1 MKDVLLVNG
10 SLRGEKATSLI
21 FLKNFAEP
29 LDPEEFRT
37 TTYSIGITNDRPT
50 PEYILTALSK
60 TDAVVFS
67 FPLYAYTTPA
77 AFTKFLEDY
86 YFFRREQA
94 GGAYDIGGHR
104 GKGSGVGPDSRE
116 HAQPDR
122 PAGKAP
128 KVYAFV
134 NCGYAVPGVN
144 REALQ
149 VMRHFCSRTGM
160 EWRFG
165 VAIGGG
171 LIVAMTRKVPIVNAK
186 LRRAY
191 KKIAADIGGKGNTAV
206 IQGIPEE
213 GGISAAVSKSLP
225 DMYIKP
231 IIPNAVMNKMKDSKW
246 AKKFIAK
253 AQTPGAR
260 Q

>member
-10 SLRGEKATSLI
+10 SPRGEKATSLI
-21 FLKNFAEP
+21 FLKNFAEG
-29 LDPEEFRT
+29 LDPDEFRT
-37 TTYSIGITNDRPT
+37 TTYSIGIKNDRPT

-86 YFFRREQA
+86 YFFRLV
-94 GGAYDIGGHR
+94 
-104 GKGSGVGPDSRE
+104 GKT
-116 HAQPDR
+116 
-122 PAGKAP
+122 P

-134 NCGYAVPGVN
+134 NCGYAAPGVN

-165 VAIGGG
+165 VGIGGG
-171 LIVAMTRKVPIVNAK
+171 LIVALTRNVPIVNVK

-191 KKIAADIGGKGNTAV
+191 KKITADIGGTG
-206 IQGIPEE
+206 
-213 GGISAAVSKSLP
+213 SASAEPLDRP
-225 DMYIKP
+225 ADIYIKP
-231 IIPNAVMNKMKDSKW
+231 IIPKAVMNKMKDSKW
-246 AKKFIAK
+246 AKKFMAK
-253 AQTPGAR
+253 KQTTGAR
-260 Q
+260 

>member
-10 SLRGEKATSLI
+10 SPRGEKATSLI
-21 FLKNFAEP
+21 FLKNFADL

-94 GGAYDIGGHR
+94 GGGYG
-104 GKGSGVGPDSRE
+104 SRE
-116 HAQPDR
+116 NAQPDR

-144 REALQ
+144 RETLQ

-165 VAIGGG
+165 AAIGGG
-171 LIVAMTRKVPIVNAK
+171 LIVAMTQNIPIVNVK
-186 LRRAY
+186 LRKVY
-191 KKIAADIGGKGNTAV
+191 KKIAADIGGKGSTAAEAENSA
-206 IQGIPEE
+206 EE
-213 GGISAAVSKSLP
+213 GISAAASKILP
-225 DMYIKP
+225 DIYIKP
-231 IIPNAVMNKMKDSKW
+231 IIPKAVMNKMKDSKW
-246 AKKFIAK
+246 AKKFMAK
-253 AQTPGAR
+253 TQTPGAR